1 MVANFDYLNQ
11 SLDANIKKNK
21 EARERI
27 RKVKVDFV
35 DKTSKLKKKI
45 VHRQN
50 IEKLMKIAKV
60 IKSLK
65 KLPSIIR

>member
-11 SLDANIKKNK
+11 SLEVNIKKNK

-35 DKTSKLKKKI
+35 DKTWKLKKKI

-50 IEKLMKIAKV
+50 IEKLIKIAKI

-65 KLPSIIR
+65 KLPSIIK